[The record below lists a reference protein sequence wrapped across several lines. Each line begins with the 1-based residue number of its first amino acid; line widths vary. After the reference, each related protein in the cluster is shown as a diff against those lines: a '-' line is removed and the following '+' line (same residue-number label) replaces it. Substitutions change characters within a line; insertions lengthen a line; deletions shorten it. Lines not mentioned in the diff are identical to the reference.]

1 MQKPQLPIH
10 ASFIARTPISFSLFP
25 PSHLK
30 PLAIPLSTSN
40 FSLAGTSWKPIFPSP
55 CSSAL
60 IVP

>member
-10 ASFIARTPISFSLFP
+10 ASFIAHTLIPFSLFP

-30 PLAIPLSTSN
+30 PLAIPLPTLI
-40 FSLAGTSWKPIFPSP
+40 FSLAGTSWKPIIPSP